1 MSQDPS
7 FYIAIFSSV
16 CFFASELL
24 PFIPIKSNGIIH
36 SIIEFLKKTR
46 DNSVKKNQ
54 EIDNENTNS
63 IINIKLNNINKK
75 IDKLIEKINSEK
87 NIV

>member
-7 FYIAIFSSV
+7 FYIAIFTSV
-16 CFFASELL
+16 FFFASELL

-36 SIIEFLKKTR
+36 LIIECLKKIR
-46 DNSVKKNQ
+46 DNSAKKNQ

-75 IDKLIEKINSEK
+75 IDKLIEKINYEK